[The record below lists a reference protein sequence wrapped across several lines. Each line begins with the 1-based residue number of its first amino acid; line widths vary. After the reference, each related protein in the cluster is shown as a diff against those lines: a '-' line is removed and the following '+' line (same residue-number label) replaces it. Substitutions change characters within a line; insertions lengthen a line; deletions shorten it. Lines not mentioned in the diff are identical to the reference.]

1 MCKIPDSFD
10 SVLDQNLRHI
20 TCLILRQCQNCDLNI
35 VFFHKERKI
44 TDHLNLNP
52 TNRNSLKYRIYIKNT
67 DQLESSLLKLN
78 IIGKCLPQITS
89 SYNDHRMHDI
99 QPQDLT
105 NLCIKIFYIITVSL
119 LSKSPEII
127 QILTY
132 LRRCNTHFFT
142 KIIGRDSL
150 YIVFQKFTKVSI
162 VTWQSL
168 NHSF

>member
-1 MCKIPDSFD
+1 MCIRD
-10 SVLDQNLRHI
+10 R
-20 TCLILRQCQNCDLNI
+20 
-35 VFFHKERKI
+35 
-44 TDHLNLNP
+44 
-52 TNRNSLKYRIYIKNT
+52 
-67 DQLESSLLKLN
+67 LESSLLKLN

-105 NLCIKIFYIITVSL
+105 DLCIKIFYVITVSL